1 MSSTVFIFASLCL
14 VVSYVV
20 LQSTRKSQP
29 PYPPG
34 PPPKPIIGNALDI
47 PFKKPWLKYLEWSK
61 RFNSGIIHLCALR
74 HHIVVLNKMEDVAE
88 LMERRSSKYSGR
100 PASPISKL
108 LDIEMMTALLP
119 YGSTLRKHRKFL
131 EENLRKD
138 VVHRYRQLVTEKVH
152 IFMEQLL
159 QDPVGFDEHCNTLS
173 TSVSLATTFG
183 YDVIA
188 GKKKDPFVEAGQY
201 AIASTSEII
210 LPGRTLV
217 VVLPFLRHIPPWF
230 PGAATQR
237 FCAQIR
243 DAYVRYRIGSFEYVK
258 RNMAAGIAKDCIA
271 KRLLE
276 RSDLS
281 TGPFGDEEILTNAV
295 LNLYVA
301 AVETT
306 QIALVIF
313 ILAMTVHPLEQH
325 RAQHEIDR
333 VIGSDRLP
341 TFDDRSSLPYV
352 EALYREVLRWRPIAP
367 LAVPHS
373 TDADDALL
381 NSVPSRLHC
390 LAITRDS
397 TTYPDPEEFRPE
409 RFFKEDG
416 TLIDDNIRYV
426 FGFGRRI
433 CPGEHMADLVM
444 WLMMAS
450 VLAMFNI
457 SKAKDED
464 GNVIEVDASAES
476 FTDAIGSRPLPF
488 KCSITPRSHAESL
501 IRDAAD
507 IALEKLNV

>member
-14 VVSYVV
+14 V
-20 LQSTRKSQP
+20 STRKSQP

-61 RFNSGIIHLCALR
+61 RFNNGIIHLCALR

-108 LDIEMMTALLP
+108 LDIEMLTALLP
-119 YGSTLRKHRKFL
+119 YGSALRKHRKFL

-188 GKKKDPFVEAGQY
+188 GKKTDPFVEAGQY

-210 LPGRTLV
+210 LPGRTLIV
-217 VVLPFLRHIPPWF
+217 VFPFLRHIPPWF
-230 PGAATQR
+230 PGVATQR

-281 TGPFGDEEILTNAV
+281 TGPFGDEETLTNAV

-301 AVETT
+301 
-306 QIALVIF
+306 LVIF
-313 ILAMTVHPLEQH
+313 ILAMTVIHPLEQQ
-325 RAQHEIDR
+325 RAQHEIDQL
-333 VIGSDRLP
+333 IGSDRLP

-373 TDADDALL
+373 TDADDL
-381 NSVPSRLHC
+381 NLVPFSGITQLC
-390 LAITRDS
+390 SLQTPLAITRDS

-426 FGFGRRI
+426 FGFGRR
-433 CPGEHMADLVM
+433 
-444 WLMMAS
+444 
-450 VLAMFNI
+450 
-457 SKAKDED
+457 
-464 GNVIEVDASAES
+464 
-476 FTDAIGSRPLPF
+476 
-488 KCSITPRSHAESL
+488 
-501 IRDAAD
+501 
-507 IALEKLNV
+507 